1 MKSKRVTIA
10 LVMWSL
16 LNCWTRLYLGVHY
29 PGDVLVGIAWGALA
43 GGLVYMLYVRAY
55 RKLST
60 GSRYVS
66 SYYTSSGYERR
77 DMNLIL
83 NILFLIVAYTFI
95 RGILWLIRNM
105 MNTNTYTSATIPMSC
120 LMKDS
125 QVSTGATRPF
135 QAACLQARRNW
146 GRLVLRLT
154 VLFAPGRFDDIQQ
167 YAGDTG
173 PSAFPQGDGSLDRGL
188 LDGAGLAGGL

>member
-95 RGILWLIRNM
+95 RGILLV
-105 MNTNTYTSATIPMSC
+105 NT
-120 LMKDS
+120 
-125 QVSTGATRPF
+125 
-135 QAACLQARRNW
+135 
-146 GRLVLRLT
+146 
-154 VLFAPGRFDDIQQ
+154 
-167 YAGDTG
+167 
-173 PSAFPQGDGSLDRGL
+173 
-188 LDGAGLAGGL
+188 